1 MAKSPVE
8 PPGTS
13 GSQFFVVT
21 APDAG
26 LPPDYAVVGKVT
38 DGIETVSAIESLG
51 IGDGPPSQP
60 VVIDKV
66 TVDES

>member
-1 MAKSPVE
+1 MAKSGAD

-26 LPPDYAVVGKVT
+26 LPPEYAVVGTVT
-38 DGIETVSAIESLG
+38 EGMETVSAIEALG
-51 IGDGPPSQP
+51 TGDGPPSQP
-60 VVIDKV
+60 VVIEKV
-66 TVDES
+66 TSRES

>member
-1 MAKSPVE
+1 MAKGAVQ

-26 LPPDYAVVGKVT
+26 LPPDYAVVGNVT
-38 DGIETVSAIESLG
+38 EGMETVSAIEALG
-51 IGDGPPSQP
+51 LGDGPPSQP
-60 VVIDKV
+60 VVIEKV
-66 TVDES
+66 TVEES